1 METTWFHERPTCSSA
16 AVNLGQTVSGGAALL
31 ATSFTYDSTLL
42 RLNRSPPPGAYL
54 AAWDPREVAFTDH
67 PLPVFGIH
75 HPGGVEKKYSLGA
88 TVGRGDALLAKSAIA
103 VYWAEGLTE
112 GGSSGS
118 GLFKDDGSLIGV
130 ASSDAQTCEG
140 KVSHYGAFSDFWPA
154 ACPWLASANTP
165 CASSEI
171 PFFSSNAD
179 PVRQG
184 FVRLVNH
191 SAKPGRVF
199 VYATDDAGWQVG
211 PVVIPIG
218 ANSVLHFN
226 SRDLELGDAG
236 KGILA
241 GVGPG
246 QGDWRLRIDSNV
258 DVEALAY
265 IRTRDGF
272 VTTMHELVDPVTAD
286 GISTY
291 YIRFFNP
298 GSNRNQVS
306 KLRLINPHPQSV
318 NVGIFALDDG
328 GQPGE
333 EIVGFELLPG
343 EARTVD
349 ARQLEVGDVDL
360 EGMLG
365 NGEGKWRLVVGASR
379 QIDVM
384 NLLESPA
391 GNFANLS
398 VGRRVD

>member
-1 METTWFHERPTCSSA
+1 M
-16 AVNLGQTVSGGAALL
+16 
-31 ATSFTYDSTLL
+31 
-42 RLNRSPPPGAYL
+42 
-54 AAWDPREVAFTDH
+54 
-67 PLPVFGIH
+67 
-75 HPGGVEKKYSLGA
+75 
-88 TVGRGDALLAKSAIA
+88 
-103 VYWAEGLTE
+103 
-112 GGSSGS
+112 
-118 GLFKDDGSLIGV
+118 
-130 ASSDAQTCEG
+130 
-140 KVSHYGAFSDFWPA
+140 
-154 ACPWLASANTP
+154 
-165 CASSEI
+165 
-171 PFFSSNAD
+171 
-179 PVRQG
+179 
-184 FVRLVNH
+184 
-191 SAKPGRVF
+191 
-199 VYATDDAGWQVG
+199 
-211 PVVIPIG
+211 
-218 ANSVLHFN
+218 
-226 SRDLELGDAG
+226 ELGDAG

-272 VTTMHELVDPVTAD
+272 VTTMHELVDPVDTIY

-333 EIVGFELLPG
+333 EIVGFELLAG

-365 NGEGKWRLVVGASR
+365 NGEGKWRLGVAASQR
-379 QIDVM
+379 IDVM

-398 VGRRVD
+398 VGRRAD